1 MVIIIIMIVIIIIIT
16 RTESQVDTVLRM
28 TVDHDLEKEMIV
40 LSWDTN
46 GWLGINGAHRL
57 ENCSSQLTWQITF

>member
-1 MVIIIIMIVIIIIIT
+1 MIIIIIVIIIIIT

-46 GWLGINGAHRL
+46 GWLRIRL
-57 ENCSSQLTWQITF
+57 LPLKLTSA

>member
-1 MVIIIIMIVIIIIIT
+1 MIIIIIVIIIIIT

-40 LSWDTN
+40 LSWDRN
-46 GWLGINGAHRL
+46 GWLRTRR
-57 ENCSSQLTWQITF
+57 SSKLYDLWKRFRNDG

>member
-1 MVIIIIMIVIIIIIT
+1 MVIIIIIIVIIIIIT

-46 GWLGINGAHRL
+46 GWLRIQLLPLRL
-57 ENCSSQLTWQITF
+57 TSA

>member
-1 MVIIIIMIVIIIIIT
+1 MIIIIIVIIIIIT

-40 LSWDTN
+40 LSWERN
-46 GWLGINGAHRL
+46 GWL
-57 ENCSSQLTWQITF
+57 